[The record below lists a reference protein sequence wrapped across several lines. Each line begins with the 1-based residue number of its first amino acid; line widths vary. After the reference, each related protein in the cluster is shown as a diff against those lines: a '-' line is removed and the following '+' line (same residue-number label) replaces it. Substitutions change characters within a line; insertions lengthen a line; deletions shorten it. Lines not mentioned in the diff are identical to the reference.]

1 VKRFFAVAS
10 ITVCAVALGQ
20 STDKPS
26 ARSGCLTPAAWHT
39 LTAGKPQVAASPAV
53 IAEMA
58 KRDVVLLGEQ
68 HDNPDHHQWQVQ
80 TVSALHSAR
89 PITAIG
95 FESFP
100 RRLQPVL
107 DQWVNGELSPR
118 QFLERTEWE
127 KVWSFPPELYMPLFE
142 FARVNRIPMIAL
154 NVERTLTR
162 AVGEKG
168 WDSVPESQREGVGRP
183 APASPAYE
191 DMLFDVFGQHG
202 PTDGKENTRANR
214 KDPAFR
220 NFVESQ
226 LTWDRAMAEAL
237 ATRVT
242 AKDATRPLVVGIMGG
257 GHVRDGYGV
266 PYQLR
271 DVGIT
276 KLGVLLPVEAGTDCE
291 ELKQDVADAVFAL
304 PAHVREKPAPPRLG
318 VRLEMA
324 DGGVRVASVSSG
336 SLAET
341 SGLRV
346 GDQIV
351 TVAGIAANLTNVIA
365 AVRTQPAGTWLPLQ
379 IRRAEDTVELIIKFP
394 AKT

>member
-10 ITVCAVALGQ
+10 ITVCAVALAQ
-20 STDKPS
+20 STDKPF

-39 LTAGKPQVAASPAV
+39 LTAGKPRVAASPAV

-118 QFLERTEWE
+118 QFLERAEWE

-202 PTDGKENTRANR
+202 PADGKENTRANR

-242 AKDATRPLVVGIMGG
+242 AKGATRPLVVGIMGG

-276 KLGVLLPVEAGTDCE
+276 KVGVLLPVEAGTDCE